1 MFQQG
6 KQSIG
11 VSSQDRLMSTSFRYE
26 VNKGKPDN
34 SALRMQQSAQIEE
47 AYFKQQ
53 KQLEQDKYEQFN
65 AKWAEQSAW
74 SNVALRES
82 TVNKQRQQ
90 ELLLLRKAHLTA
102 RRAALATLLQNEQQI
117 YEQEFH
123 SRGKAL
129 YKDMYQID
137 PQCTPLDLYR

>member
-82 TVNKQRQQ
+82 IVNKQRQQ

-123 SRGKAL
+123 NRGKAL